1 MMRLGACIL
10 LLIVPMLCMA
20 QEELNDERRIHRRTE
35 INAAMSEHIYRRLAA
50 IHDRMGEDELDEA
63 LNGLRKLETQRLS
76 KYEKAIVQQTFGF
89 VYAQQGNETQAIRR
103 FEQSLALESLPA
115 IAHQGMLYS
124 LAGLYAAEGQY
135 LKSIETA
142 REWFRYEENPNPE
155 AYMLIGSAFTELE
168 RFGDALPYVL
178 KAIEKSEKP
187 HESWYML
194 ALAIHF
200 QEERFDR
207 ASSML
212 VTMLQYWPDKA
223 RYWEMLA
230 GCYLELEDDKRALDT
245 MMLSYTNG
253 MLTNPTRILA
263 VAQLNMMHDMP
274 YTAGTILNEEMTK
287 GTLEN
292 DEKNLKM
299 LLQAW
304 LSARE
309 YDRAVEIINRLEPF
323 AEDGEYFLR
332 AAQIYNETGAWEKVV
347 DNANKALAAGLKNPE
362 DALMLAGSAYTELD
376 RFDDAKRVFGR
387 VRTIGDKSDR
397 RNAESWIAFIDE
409 KRQLRNASIRLN

>member
-1 MMRLGACIL
+1 MMRLTVCIL
-10 LLIVPMLCMA
+10 LLTVPVLCFA
-20 QEELNDERRIHRRTE
+20 QEELNDDRRIHKRTE
-35 INAAMSEHIYRRLAA
+35 VNAAMSEHVYKRLAS
-50 IHDRMGEDELDEA
+50 IHDHMGEDELDDA
-63 LNGLRKLETQRLS
+63 LKGLGKLETQRLS

-89 VYAQQGNETQAIRR
+89 VYAQQGDEAQAIRR
-103 FEQSLALESLPA
+103 FEQSLALKSLPA

-155 AYMLIGSAFTELE
+155 AYMLIGSSFTELE
-168 RFGDALPYVL
+168 RYDDALPYVL

-187 HESWYML
+187 RENWHML
-194 ALAIHF
+194 ALAIYF
-200 QEERFDR
+200 QNEQFRE
-207 ASSML
+207 AAGLL

-230 GCYLELEDDKRALDT
+230 GSYLELEDDKRALDT

-274 YTAGTILNEEMTK
+274 YTAGSILDEEIAK
-287 GTLEN
+287 GALES
-292 DEKNLKM
+292 DEKNLKL

-309 YDRAVEIINRLEPF
+309 YDRAVDVINRLEPF

-347 DNANKALAAGLKNPE
+347 DNASKALDAGLENPE
-362 DALMLAGSAYTELD
+362 DALLLAGSAYTELD
-376 RFDDAKRVFGR
+376 RFDDATRVFGR
-387 VRTIGDKSDR
+387 VRSMGDKDDR

-409 KRQLRNASIRLN
+409 MRALRNASIR